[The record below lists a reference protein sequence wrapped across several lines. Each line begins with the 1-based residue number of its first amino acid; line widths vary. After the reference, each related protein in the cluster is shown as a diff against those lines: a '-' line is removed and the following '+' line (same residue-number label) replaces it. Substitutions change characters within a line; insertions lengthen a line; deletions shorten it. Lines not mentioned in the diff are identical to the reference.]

1 MRNIPRLLGAASALL
16 CLTAALPSTPA
27 SAKPITIGY
36 SDWPA
41 WTCWDIAQKEGFF
54 AKHHCDVKLV
64 WFPNYSDSLNALAAG
79 QVDANCQT
87 WSDTM
92 GPLASG
98 VPLTTVLINDN
109 SAGNDAIIARAGITS
124 VKQLRGLKVA
134 TELG

>member
-1 MRNIPRLLGAASALL
+1 MRHHATLMGVVGLLA
-16 CLTAALPSTPA
+16 CLSTAIPSTPA
-27 SAKPITIGY
+27 SAAPITIAY
-36 SDWPA
+36 SDWPG

-109 SAGNDAIIARAGITS
+109 SAGNDAIIAKAGIDT
-124 VKQLRGLKVA
+124 VQ
-134 TELG
+134 E